1 MVIEW
6 SPKAKR
12 DLAGIW
18 NYYSERNIRAAAKI
32 LREIDSAAL
41 RIGRMPLSAP
51 TELSLEDRP
60 EGFRSMVV
68 KQNYKIVYFLA
79 DGKVNIAAIWD
90 CRRDPAALR
99 QSVMKEEN

>member
-18 NYYSERNIRAAAKI
+18 NYYSERNLRAAAKI
-32 LREIDSAAL
+32 LGEIDSAVL

-51 TELSLEDRP
+51 VELSLEDRP

-68 KQNYKIVYFLA
+68 KHNHKVVYFLA
-79 DGKVNIAAIWD
+79 DGKVNIAAVWD
-90 CRRDPAALR
+90 CRRDPVDLKG
-99 QSVMKEEN
+99 SVMRE